1 MRPLGS
7 SGVNGLSTTRRVP
20 VGPPAHV
27 RAATS
32 RWNGVHD
39 HRSAP
44 DHSAADPGAPGLT
57 VRRVAFEFPD
67 DLDPAWTPRY
77 PECAMAANSVSLLMP
92 FVEPYVVRSVGAV
105 RDQLDQPLHD
115 VADDFCRQELQHQ
128 RQHRRFNAAVTR
140 DSAALRRI
148 ERGAKATYGWLSRRG
163 SSSFHLAFA
172 AGSETI
178 AFAIARWTESHFRV
192 LFDDADEVVSTLFL
206 WHLAEEVE
214 HKTVA
219 FDVYRA
225 VGGSRLKYLA
235 AALLS
240 AVLLGVFTIAGT
252 TVMAVRARRAWLP
265 VTWFRLTKWSIT
277 LTFEILADVFAS
289 AMPRHHPSDFT
300 DPVLLSSW
308 LRYFD
313 PATASMPLWTATID
327 RPIGGTVDAAADA
340 ALDATAPAAPL
351 SSRSA

>member
-1 MRPLGS
+1 MCGADHADGR
-7 SGVNGLSTTRRVP
+7 
-20 VGPPAHV
+20 
-27 RAATS
+27 
-32 RWNGVHD
+32 GVHD
-39 HRSAP
+39 LRSSP
-44 DHSAADPGAPGLT
+44 DSATPSLT
-57 VRRVAFEFPD
+57 VRRVAFEFPE

-92 FVEPYVVRSVGAV
+92 YVEPYVVTSVRSVT
-105 RDQLDQPLHD
+105 DQLDEPLRA
-115 VADDFCRQELQHQ
+115 VAEDFCRQELQHQ

-148 ERGAKATYGWLSRRG
+148 DAAARATYRWLSRRG
-163 SSSFHLAFA
+163 STSFHLAFA

-178 AFAIARWTESHFRV
+178 AFAIARWTEAHFRV

-225 VGGSRLKYLA
+225 MGGSRFKYLF

-240 AVLLGVFTIAGT
+240 ALLLGVFTVAGT
-252 TVMAVRARRAWLP
+252 TVMALRARRAWLP

-277 LTFEILADVFAS
+277 LAFEVLADVFAS

-313 PATASMPLWTATID
+313 PATATMPLWGSSMGI
-327 RPIGGTVDAAADA
+327 PPAAHDV
-340 ALDATAPAAPL
+340 PGSGAPL
-351 SSRSA
+351 SRRSA